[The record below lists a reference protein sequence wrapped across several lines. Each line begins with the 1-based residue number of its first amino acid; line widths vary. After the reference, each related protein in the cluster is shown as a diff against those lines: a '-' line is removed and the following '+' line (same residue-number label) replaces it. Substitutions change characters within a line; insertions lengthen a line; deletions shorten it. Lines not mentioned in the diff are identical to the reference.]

1 MNRQQFKFSK
11 DIINNNYFITNVLKI
26 PVLNITQSN
35 PGLLGDIII
44 DKISNQFCFHNGIQ
58 WKCINGF
65 NSGGIN
71 IGGQPGQIYS
81 NTIDGVLQFRTLQPD
96 SGIDISTIGD
106 IVSVSNTI
114 NGSNIG
120 TGNGLFSTRNGN
132 NLEFK
137 TLVAGQNI
145 NINDNGSDLTISVNL
160 GQINKIF
167 SNYRNVYYIDVNNK
181 LFGYGINDQYQLGI
195 ESADVYLPLL
205 LSNNGILKDKIIVQ
219 VAPGNNFGLALDS
232 NGIIYGWGSNN
243 SGQLGNGTNTSSN
256 TPILVDTSG
265 VLSGKTITN
274 VYAGFESG
282 YALDNTGTLY
292 SWGLNTY
299 GKLGNNSLIDSN
311 IPVAVIM
318 PSTTFVKVISTSYV
332 CYALGADGNIYAWGN
347 GINGSLG
354 SISIGSN
361 IPIPVDNT
369 GVLAGKT
376 IVNIGSCNGD
386 SDSSS
391 GYAIDVDGVIY
402 AWGDNTFG
410 QLSDSTNINRS
421 SPIVCGGAI
430 IGNII
435 NKISSHGTGAVYCI
449 DNNGVLYCCGNN
461 NFGQL
466 GINNNINQDIFVQVQ
481 TDYKFIDVDGYHFS
495 MIGLTTEN
503 PLVACGE
510 NSNYQLGVGSPGN
523 KSTLKPVLT
532 AYKVTGPGNSS
543 VINITSDTTLTP
555 ILTELSQTYIIIKNI
570 ILVDVTITLPDLTLV
585 PNVSLTFIQ
594 QSSDISIIQSIPGQ
608 TIENKNLIK
617 IGQYDSITL
626 FSSGNGTNWN
636 ITKSYMYPVYG
647 FYGSP
652 TYNTIG
658 KKPTRFSFTKFNG
671 QQGNAFDTTLNRL
684 QPKHPGYYNIIC
696 SILATF
702 GPYVYIFRI
711 YFEVTT
717 NNGTVTYIPF
727 SSITIESV
735 IHVLTAQY
743 YFTGN
748 EYITI
753 YTEPEVLKD
762 SDVINSPLTYLTY
775 NRGGFY

>member
-1 MNRQQFKFSK
+1 MQKQQFKFSK

-44 DKISNQFCFHNGIQ
+44 DKVSNQFCFHNGIQ
-58 WKCINGF
+58 WNCVNGF
-65 NSGGIN
+65 NVSGTN

-81 NTIDGVLQFRTLQPD
+81 NTTDNILEFRTLQPD

-145 NINDNGSDLTISVNL
+145 NINDNGSDLIINGNL

-181 LFGYGINDQYQLGI
+181 LFGYGINDQDQLGI
-195 ESADVYLPLL
+195 ESDDVYLPLL

-232 NGIIYGWGSNN
+232 NGIIYGWGLNN
-243 SGQLGNGTNTSSN
+243 SGQLGNGTNISSN

-274 VYAGFESG
+274 VYAGLASG
-282 YALDNTGTLY
+282 YALDSTGTLY

-299 GKLGNNSLIDSN
+299 GNLGNNSLIN
-311 IPVAVIM
+311 TNTPGIVIM
-318 PSTTFVKVISTSYV
+318 PSTTFVKVIATRYV

-354 SISIGSN
+354 SISLGSS

-391 GYAIDVDGVIY
+391 GYAIDNNGVVY
-402 AWGDNTFG
+402 GWGDNTFG
-410 QLSDSTNINRS
+410 QLSDGTNINRP

-430 IGNII
+430 IGKII
-435 NKISSHGTGAVYCI
+435 TKISSHGTGAVYCI

-461 NFGQL
+461 DSGQL
-466 GINNNINQDIFVQVQ
+466 GINNNINQDTFVQVQ
-481 TDYKFIDVDGYHFS
+481 TDYKFIDVDGYRLS

-503 PLVACGE
+503 TLVACGD
-510 NSNYQLGVGSPGN
+510 NNNYQLGVGSPGN

-543 VINITSDTTLTP
+543 VINITSETILTP
-555 ILTELSQTYIIIKNI
+555 LLTELSQTYNI
-570 ILVDVTITLPDLTLV
+570 VTPDVIITLPDATLV
-585 PNVSLTFIQ
+585 PSVSLTFNHKTTGTCVINTF
-594 QSSDISIIQSIPGQ
+594 PGQ
-608 TIENKNLIK
+608 TIINKSSIRL
-617 IGQYDSITL
+617 GQYDSVTL
-626 FSSGNGTNWN
+626 LSNNIIWY

-647 FYGSP
+647 FYRMQNALIIPGGP
-652 TYNTIG
+652 TTVRMEYDTLQY
-658 KKPTRFSFTKFNG
+658 NG

-684 QPKHPGYYNIIC
+684 YPKYPGCYNITYAIKILLTTFIEEFSLTFLNGNNQIFAQTIDYSTGTVNC
-696 SILATF
+696 NMHLSPYLNGENNYLDLYVTGAGASILTIVN
-702 GPYVYIFRI
+702 GPGT
-711 YFEVTT
+711 YFMYSRTS
-717 NNGTVTYIPF
+717 F
-727 SSITIESV
+727 
-735 IHVLTAQY
+735 
-743 YFTGN
+743 
-748 EYITI
+748 
-753 YTEPEVLKD
+753 
-762 SDVINSPLTYLTY
+762 
-775 NRGGFY
+775 